1 MTSMMDTQ
9 FRMAGADIPS
19 YSTPSSVDMGAYAIG
34 TQATASPAL
43 PGNQMSGLERG
54 AMIGSLIGEGL
65 HGVGNVVRAFKGQ
78 APVRY
83 AGKTVSDMFAKKR
96 ADAQRDKL
104 FEMFLGEGEKTPGE
118 KAQQSAEVAGSDV
131 ATASDP
137 EPAPMQVEVQE
148 VPGVERNETT
158 DEKDRLIMESMKKRG
173 DTGTLAAGTGV
184 SFEVLD
190 LPSRFSTPLPAI
202 N

>member
-1 MTSMMDTQ
+1 MTSMMPDTQ

-19 YSTPSSVDMGAYAIG
+19 FSTPSSVDTGSAFGPQSM
-34 TQATASPAL
+34 ASPSL
-43 PGNQMSGLERG
+43 PGDQMSSLERG

-83 AGKTVSDMFAKKR
+83 AGKSVSDMFAKKR

-104 FEMFLGEGEKTPGE
+104 FEMFLGGEEKTPGE

-137 EPAPMQVEVQE
+137 EPEPMAVEVQE
-148 VPGVERNETT
+148 VPGVERDETT
-158 DEKDRLIMESMKKRG
+158 DEKDRLILESMKKRG
-173 DTGTLAAGTGV
+173 DAGTLGAGTGV

-190 LPSRFSTPLPAI
+190 LPSRFSTPLPAV

>member
-1 MTSMMDTQ
+1 MIDDTGFRLADPNIGSFSTS
-9 FRMAGADIPS
+9 
-19 YSTPSSVDMGAYAIG
+19 SSVDTGSAFG
-34 TQATASPAL
+34 TQSMASPSL
-43 PGNQMSGLERG
+43 PGDQMSGLERG

-65 HGVGNVVRAFKGQ
+65 HGVGNVVRAFKGN

-118 KAQQSAEVAGSDV
+118 KAQRDAEAAGGDV

-137 EPAPMQVEVQE
+137 EPAPTTIEVETETLEPGQVKGMSDEMIE
-148 VPGVERNETT
+148 EAIMRKATRRERQPFLN
-158 DEKDRLIMESMKKRG
+158 S
-173 DTGTLAAGTGV
+173 
-184 SFEVLD
+184 
-190 LPSRFSTPLPAI
+190 
-202 N
+202 

>member
-1 MTSMMDTQ
+1 MTSMMPDTQ

-19 YSTPSSVDMGAYAIG
+19 FSTPSSVDTGSAFGPQSM
-34 TQATASPAL
+34 ASPSL
-43 PGNQMSGLERG
+43 PGDQMSSLERG

-83 AGKTVSDMFAKKR
+83 AGKSVSDMFAKKR

-104 FEMFLGEGEKTPGE
+104 FEMFLGGEEKTPGE

-137 EPAPMQVEVQE
+137 EPAPLEVESNDETLEPGQVK
-148 VPGVERNETT
+148 GMT
-158 DEKDRLIMESMKKRG
+158 DEMIE
-173 DTGTLAAGTGV
+173 
-184 SFEVLD
+184 E
-190 LPSRFSTPLPAI
+190 AI
-202 N
+202 QRKATRRERQPFLNS